1 MNNLILGSTIV
12 FAPHPIDV
20 ALEGLAEAGY
30 KNVEIGAVKGG
41 FEHIDPDTVSDAEIQ
56 RIGRKLADLGL
67 NPVSLSGHTQL
78 QTDEGKTRYMRAMDI
93 AKGLGMPIVN
103 TFTGDAKTEEERE
116 AYFANVQEL
125 CDYAEKLGLT
135 IGMETDSNM
144 LPTAKVGVEILD
156 RINRPEVLGFNY
168 DPGNVIYYTGA
179 DPIEDI
185 HYALPRMVHF
195 HLKDKIGGQGVFNFP
210 PTGEGEIDLARLLTI
225 LNEAGYT
232 GPISAEVEFDDKGW
246 PDAAGCLEAAKR
258 SVAGLHALGL
268 TW

>member
-1 MNNLILGSTIV
+1 MENLILGSTIV

-20 ALEGLAEAGY
+20 ALEGLAEVGY
-30 KNVEIGAVKGG
+30 RNVEIGAVKGW
-41 FEHIDPDTVSDAEIQ
+41 FEHIDPDTVSDAEID
-56 RIGRKLADLGL
+56 RIGRKLGDLGL

-78 QTDEGKTRYMRAMDI
+78 QTHEGKDRFIRAMDI

-103 TFTGDAKTEEERE
+103 TFTGDAKTDEERE

-144 LPTAKVGVEILD
+144 LPTAKIGVEILAK
-156 RINRPEVLGFNY
+156 INRPGILGFNY

-179 DPIEDI
+179 DPYEDI
-185 HYALPRMVHF
+185 MYALPQLVHF
-195 HLKDKIGGQGVFNFP
+195 HLKDKKGGQGVFDFP
-210 PTGEGEIDLARLLTI
+210 PTGEGDIDLARLLKI
-225 LNEAGYT
+225 LEDAGYT
-232 GPISAEVEFDDKGW
+232 GPISAEVEFDENGW
-246 PDAAGCLEAAKR
+246 PDAAGCLEGARR

-268 TW
+268 TL